1 MRTTFRGGIVYT
13 GDGFTDSF
21 TVENGRFIRV
31 GVPDGDGGETV
42 DLGGR
47 FVCAGFNDSHM
58 HLLNLGQT
66 LSMADLTAHTGS
78 LAELL
83 DGLRSYI
90 RETKPAPGAWVRGR
104 GFNQD

>member
-31 GVPDGDGGETV
+31 GAPDGDGGETV

-47 FVCAGFNDSHM
+47 FVCAG
-58 HLLNLGQT
+58 
-66 LSMADLTAHTGS
+66 
-78 LAELL
+78 
-83 DGLRSYI
+83 I
-90 RETKPAPGAWVRGR
+90 C
-104 GFNQD
+104 